1 MLRLLGCGVARVPLS
16 SSKLLH
22 DLSASVLDL
31 GLGVILRLTSFRV
44 VVESVPEVHE
54 ALLVS
59 LLLARI
65 EMRQRVDLLRPDH
78 GHRRG
83 RHVCD

>member
-1 MLRLLGCGVARVPLS
+1 MLGRGVARVPLS

>member
-1 MLRLLGCGVARVPLS
+1 MLGRGVARVPLS
-16 SSKLLH
+16 SSELLH

-31 GLGVILRLTSFRV
+31 GLGVVFRLASLRV
-44 VVESVPEVHE
+44 VVEGVPEVHE

-78 GHRRG
+78 GHGRS

>member
-1 MLRLLGCGVARVPLS
+1 MLGRGIARVPLS

-31 GLGVILRLTSFRV
+31 SFGVILCLTSLRV
-44 VVESVPEVHE
+44 VVEGVPEVHE

-59 LLLARI
+59 LLLAGI

-78 GHRRG
+78 GHGRS